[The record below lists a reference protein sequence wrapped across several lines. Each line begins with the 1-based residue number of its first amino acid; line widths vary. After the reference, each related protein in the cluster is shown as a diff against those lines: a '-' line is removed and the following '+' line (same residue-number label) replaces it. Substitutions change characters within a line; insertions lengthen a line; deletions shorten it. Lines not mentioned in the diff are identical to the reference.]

1 MKIGVISD
9 THLAVPDDRLEKIV
23 RDHFQGVDLI
33 LHAGD
38 IVDIGVLEAF
48 GDTEVCAV
56 SGNMDHASVRDMFPE
71 KQVIEIEGW
80 RIGLIH
86 GWGSPSGLEERVL
99 GEFEDVACVVYGHS
113 HRPNNEVIDGVLL
126 FNPGSPTD
134 NRFAKSN
141 SVGILDV
148 GERIVGTVVN
158 LD

>member
-23 RDHFQGVDLI
+23 KDHFQGVDLI

-38 IVDIGVLEAF
+38 IVDIGVLEVF
-48 GDTEVCAV
+48 GDTTVCAV
-56 SGNMDHASVRDMFPE
+56 SGNMDPASVRDIFPE
-71 KQVIEIEGW
+71 KQVIEVEGR

-86 GWGSPSGLEERVL
+86 GWGAPSGLEERIL
-99 GEFEDVACVVYGHS
+99 PEFEDVSCIVYGHS
-113 HRPNNEVIDGVLL
+113 HRPNNELRDGILL

-141 SVGILDV
+141 SVGILNV
-148 GERIVGTVVN
+148 GETIVGTIVN